1 MKTIALSQITK
12 CFGSDKPYIESYST
26 QLAFLEDLVLYIAKG
41 YHPSFFIE
49 NSWSKHMV
57 N

>member
-41 YHPSFFIE
+41 
-49 NSWSKHMV
+49 
-57 N
+57 